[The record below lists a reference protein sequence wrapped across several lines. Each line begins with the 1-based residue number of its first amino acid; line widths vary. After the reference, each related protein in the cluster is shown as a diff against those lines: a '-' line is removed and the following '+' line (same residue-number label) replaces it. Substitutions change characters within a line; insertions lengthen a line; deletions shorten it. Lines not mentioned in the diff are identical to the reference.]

1 MRIPTSWR
9 RFDFTL
15 FSIVLVLAFCS
26 LVLVY
31 SASHHSA
38 ALAHLVWKQLLWLS
52 LGFLAMSTFYVVDY
66 QSLIHSAY
74 LSLMVMFVLLVLLL
88 LLGKTRSGSAR
99 WFHLGLF
106 SFQPSELAKL
116 VLILAVTRYVS
127 ENNREIRTFWGIF
140 PPLLISGAMM
150 LLILRQP
157 DLGTAAVLLPITFA
171 ILYVAGARAWHL
183 LGLITLAA
191 ASTPLV
197 WNFVLKDYQKRRW
210 LSFIAPENDALGS
223 GYNAIQ
229 SGIAIGSGGITGKG
243 FLQGTQSQLNF
254 VPMHHTDFI
263 FSVLAEEWGLIGCLF
278 VLLLY
283 LTFLLQAAKIA
294 VNARDLRGTLLCAGI
309 VAMLTT
315 QIVFNV
321 GMTSGM
327 LPVTGITLPLL
338 SYGGSSILT
347 IMICVGILLNIRRE
361 SSGY

>member
-1 MRIPTSWR
+1 MRLPTSWR
-9 RFDFTL
+9 RFDFAL
-15 FSIVLVLAFCS
+15 FSTVIALACCS

-31 SASHHSA
+31 SASHQSA
-38 ALAHLVWKQLLWLS
+38 VLAHLVWKQLLWLGVG
-52 LGFLAMSTFYVVDY
+52 LLAMSFFYILDY

-74 LSLMVMFVLLVLLL
+74 LFLGVILLLLVLLL
-88 LLGKTRSGSAR
+88 LLGKSRGGSAR
-99 WFHLGLF
+99 WFHLGF
-106 SFQPSELAKL
+106 FYFQPSELAKL

-127 ENNREIRTFWGIF
+127 ENNREIRSFWGILPALGIAF
-140 PPLLISGAMM
+140 LMM
-150 LLILRQP
+150 VLILRQP
-157 DLGTAAVLLPITFA
+157 DLGTAAVFLPICFA

-183 LGLITLAA
+183 LGLIFLGA
-191 ASTPLV
+191 ASMPVL

-229 SGIAIGSGGITGKG
+229 SGIAIGSGGVTGKG

-254 VPMHHTDFI
+254 VPMHHSDFI
-263 FSVLAEEWGLIGCLF
+263 FSVLAEEWGLLGCVV

-283 LTFLLQAAKIA
+283 LTLLLQAVKIA
-294 VNARDLRGTLLCAGI
+294 VNARDLRGTLLCTGI

-361 SSGY
+361 SSGF

>member
-1 MRIPTSWR
+1 MRLPTSWR
-9 RFDFTL
+9 RFDFAL
-15 FSIVLVLAFCS
+15 FGTVLALALCGLVLI
-26 LVLVY
+26 Y
-31 SASHHSA
+31 SASHHST
-38 ALAHLVWKQLLWLS
+38 ALSHLVWKQIMWLC
-52 LGFLAMSTFYVVDY
+52 LGFLAMSFFYVVDY

-74 LSLMVMFVLLVLLL
+74 LFLGAILFLLVLLL
-88 LLGKTRSGSAR
+88 VLGKTRSGSAR
-99 WFHLGLF
+99 WFHLGF
-106 SFQPSELAKL
+106 FYFQPSELAKL

-127 ENNREIRTFWGIF
+127 DNRNAVKRFWGMLPALGIA
-140 PPLLISGAMM
+140 LVMM

-157 DLGTAAVLLPITFA
+157 DLGTAAVLLPVSFA

-183 LGLITLAA
+183 AGLLVLGA
-191 ASTPLV
+191 ASTPLI

-229 SGIAIGSGGITGKG
+229 SGIAIGSGGAAGKG

-263 FSVLAEEWGLIGCLF
+263 FSVLAEEWGLLGCCF

-283 LTFLLQAAKIA
+283 LILLLQAVKIA

-315 QIVFNV
+315 QLVFNI

-361 SSGY
+361 ASGF

>member
-1 MRIPTSWR
+1 MRLPTSWR

-15 FSIVLVLAFCS
+15 FSIVIALALCS

-31 SASHHSA
+31 SASHHTA
-38 ALAHLVWKQLLWLS
+38 ALSHLVYKQLLWLCVG
-52 LGFLAMSTFYVVDY
+52 LFAMSFFYVLDY

-74 LSLMVMFVLLVLLL
+74 LLLGVIIFLLILLL
-88 LLGKTRSGSAR
+88 LLGKNRGGSAR
-99 WFHLGLF
+99 WFHLGYFL
-106 SFQPSELAKL
+106 FQPSEFAKL
-116 VLILAVTRYVS
+116 ILILALTRYVS
-127 ENNREIRTFWGIF
+127 ENNREIRTFWGMLPALGIAV
-140 PPLLISGAMM
+140 LMV

-157 DLGTAAVLLPITFA
+157 DLGTAAVLLPIAFA

-183 LGLITLAA
+183 LGILAVGA
-191 ASTPLV
+191 ASTPLI
-197 WNFVLKDYQKRRW
+197 WSFVLKDYQKRRW

-229 SGIAIGSGGITGKG
+229 SGIAIGSGGLTGKG

-263 FSVLAEEWGLIGCLF
+263 FSVLAEEWGLFGCAF
-278 VLLLY
+278 ILLLY
-283 LTFLLQAAKIA
+283 LTFLMQAVKIA
-294 VNARDLRGTLLCAGI
+294 VNARDLRGTLLCSGI

-315 QIVFNV
+315 QILFNV
-321 GMTSGM
+321 GMTSGV

-361 SSGY
+361 SSGH

>member
-1 MRIPTSWR
+1 MRLPLSWR
-9 RFDFTL
+9 RFNFAL
-15 FSIVLVLAFCS
+15 LGNVLLLAFCS

-38 ALAHLVWKQLLWLS
+38 ALSHLVWKQLLWICV
-52 LGFLAMSTFYVVDY
+52 GFLAMSVFYVVDY

-74 LSLMVMFVLLVLLL
+74 LYLAVIIFLLVLLL
-88 LLGKTRSGSAR
+88 LLGKTRGGSAR

-106 SFQPSELAKL
+106 SVQPSELAKL
-116 VLILAVTRYVS
+116 ALILAVTRYVS
-127 ENNREIRTFWGIF
+127 ENSREIRTFWGMLPALGIALLMIF
-140 PPLLISGAMM
+140 
-150 LLILRQP
+150 LILRQP

-183 LGLITLAA
+183 LGLIAVGA
-191 ASTPLV
+191 ASTPLI

-229 SGIAIGSGGITGKG
+229 SGIAIGSGGLTGKG

-263 FSVLAEEWGLIGCLF
+263 FSVLAEEWGLLGCLV

-283 LTFLLQAAKIA
+283 LALLLQAAKIA
-294 VNARDLRGTLLCAGI
+294 RNARDLRGTLLCSGI

-315 QIVFNV
+315 QVIFNI

-361 SSGY
+361 STGH